1 MSQGLHG
8 IWISGSGPMSIQ
20 GPIGTD
26 LPIMLMYENYAVAAA
41 QLRRHWDS
49 VRRDLIDPELY
60 LVDQ

>member
-1 MSQGLHG
+1 
-8 IWISGSGPMSIQ
+8 
-20 GPIGTD
+20 
-26 LPIMLMYENYAVAAA
+26 MLMYENYAVAAA